1 MNAGA
6 GTSLADGKSSIRDLV
21 DLEKMRV
28 IFEKFTQAT
37 GFVINFLDHP
47 GMQPLVTAGRRGL
60 CSEFYKAC
68 PASADLCLK
77 SSRRLLGCLGAPGQ
91 LAVEVCSH
99 GLAYCATPI
108 IINGNHI
115 ASLTA
120 GQVLLDKPDTE
131 RFRNHAAL
139 YGFEEKKY
147 LEALN
152 EVPVEQAERLGSL
165 TAFLG
170 ELVSVMAEQGL
181 AEAELK
187 EKSEKLE
194 KLLRSNAAAEAALK
208 ESEEKFR
215 DLAETLPDL
224 IWETDGTGVYSYVSP
239 RIKELLGYEVSE
251 AMGKS
256 PARFLCA
263 GDEEA
268 GAGLAASLLGR
279 RPFRNIES
287 EVPHKDGRRLVLE
300 SSGNPS
306 FDEKGLYRGCR
317 GVTRDI
323 TGRKRLEEENEM
335 KAIVLDSV
343 NDAVFMH
350 DLEGRIVY
358 ANEAGYA
365 QLGYT
370 EEEMRNA
377 MFQQLLAPEAALKFA
392 ANTKAALEQGKA
404 VFESE
409 HKLSNGRIMP
419 VETHAHAIELDGEK
433 YILRVVMD
441 ITERKGIERAQRQL
455 MKELENTNAEIS
467 QFNSLIAHD
476 LQVPLRMVRSYS
488 QLLQKRL
495 AGRLEPEAWE
505 FLDYVMKGGSLMQ
518 KMLDDLMHYLREGAN
533 PEILERVEM
542 DKVLEQVL
550 CLLKGP
556 IEDSG
561 AQITGGPLPAVKA
574 DRAQMNHLLQNLIG
588 NAIKFRGPYAP
599 RISVSCAE
607 AGREYVFTVSDNG
620 IGIAQQF
627 LERVFKI
634 FQRLHTREEYPGTG
648 VGLALCKKIVENHGG
663 RIWAESGPGR
673 GTDLHFTIPKGPAGF
688 AGREKDGDA
697 AE

>member
-28 IFEKFTQAT
+28 IFEKFAQAT

-60 CSEFYKAC
+60 CSEFYKTC
-68 PASADLCLK
+68 PAAYDLCLK
-77 SSRRLLGCLGAPGQ
+77 SKRRLLDRLGAPGQ

-108 IINGNHI
+108 IINGSHI
-115 ASLTA
+115 ASLTV
-120 GQVLLDKPDTE
+120 GQVLLEKPEPE

-139 YGFEEKKY
+139 YGFEESKF
-147 LEALN
+147 LEALDG
-152 EVPVEQAERLGSL
+152 VPVEQAERLGALS
-165 TAFLG
+165 AFLG

-181 AEAELK
+181 ADSELK
-187 EKSEKLE
+187 EKSDKLE
-194 KLLRSNAAAEAALK
+194 KLVLSKEAAETALK

-224 IWETDGTGVYSYVSP
+224 IWETDGTGAYSYVSP

-251 AMGKS
+251 ALGKS
-256 PARFLCA
+256 PSRFIF
-263 GDEEA
+263 GEDEGPRNE
-268 GAGLAASLLGR
+268 LTAAMLKK

-287 EVPHKDGRRLVLE
+287 EVRHKDGRTLVME

-306 FDEKGLYRGCR
+306 FDTKGLYRGCR

-323 TGRKRLEEENEM
+323 TERKRLEDESEM
-335 KAIVLDSV
+335 KAILLDSV

-370 EEEMRNA
+370 EEEMRNV
-377 MFQQLLAPEAALKFA
+377 MFQQLLTPEAAKEFA

-404 VFESE
+404 IFESE
-409 HKLSNGRIMP
+409 HRLSHGGVMP

-441 ITERKGIERAQRQL
+441 ITERKAIERAQRQL
-455 MKELENTNAEIS
+455 MKELESTNSEIS

-488 QLLQKRL
+488 QLLEKRL
-495 AGRLEPEAWE
+495 KGKIEPEAGE

-533 PEILERVEM
+533 PEILEKVEM
-542 DKVLEQVL
+542 DKVLEQAL

-561 AQITGGPLPAVKA
+561 TEITGGPLPVVKA
-574 DRAQMNHLLQNLIG
+574 DHAQMTHLLQNLIG
-588 NAIKFRGPYAP
+588 NAIKFRGAYAP

-607 AGREYVFTVSDNG
+607 ADHEHVFTVSDNG
-620 IGIAQQF
+620 IGIAPQF

-663 RIWAESGPGR
+663 RIWAESGPGK
-673 GTDLHFTIPKGPAGF
+673 GTAFHFTIPRNPAGC
-688 AGREKDGDA
+688 AGQEKKGDA

>member
-1 MNAGA
+1 MDQNAGTDLLE
-6 GTSLADGKSSIRDLV
+6 GKTSIQDLV
-21 DLEKMRV
+21 DIEKMRV

-37 GFVINFLDHP
+37 GFVINLLDHP
-47 GMQPLVTAGRRGL
+47 GMKPLLVTGRRGL

-108 IINGNHI
+108 IINGIHL

-120 GQVLLDKPDTE
+120 GQVLLDKPDLE

-139 YGFEEKKY
+139 YGFEERKY

-152 EVPVEQAERLGSL
+152 EVPVEQAERLGGL

-194 KLLRSNAAAEAALK
+194 KLLLSNAAAEAALK

-224 IWETDGTGVYSYVSP
+224 IWETDGEGIYSYVSP
-239 RIKELLGYEVSE
+239 RIKEILGYEVSE
-251 AMGKS
+251 ALEKS
-256 PARFLCA
+256 PVKFICD

-268 GAGLAASLLGR
+268 GERLKTSLLKR
-279 RPFRNIES
+279 QVFRNIES
-287 EVPHKDGRRLVLE
+287 RVPHKDGRILVLE
-300 SSGNPS
+300 SSGNPA
-306 FDEKGLYRGCR
+306 FDGNGRYRGYR

-323 TGRKRLEEENEM
+323 TERKRLEDENEM
-335 KAIVLDSV
+335 KAILLDSV
-343 NDAVFMH
+343 NDGIFMH
-350 DLEGRIVY
+350 DLDGRIVY

-377 MFQQLLAPEAALKFA
+377 MFQQLLTPEAARKFA
-392 ANTKAALEQGKA
+392 ETTERALEQGKA

-409 HKLSNGRIMP
+409 HRLCHGGVMP

-433 YILRVVMD
+433 FILRVVMD
-441 ITERKGIERAQRQL
+441 ISERKAIERAQRQL
-455 MKELENTNAEIS
+455 MKELESTNSEIS

-488 QLLQKRL
+488 QLLEKRL
-495 AGRLEPEAWE
+495 AGKLEPEAGE

-533 PEILERVEM
+533 PEIFEEVGM
-542 DKVLEQVL
+542 DSVLEQVL

-556 IEDSG
+556 VEDSG
-561 AQITGGPLPAVKA
+561 AEITRGPLPAVKA
-574 DRAQMNHLLQNLIG
+574 DRAQMTHLLQNLIG
-588 NAIKFRGPYAP
+588 NAIKFRGAYAP
-599 RISVSCAE
+599 RIAVSCAE
-607 AGREYVFTVSDNG
+607 AGHEYIFTVSDNG
-620 IGIAQQF
+620 IGIAPQF

-663 RIWAESGPGR
+663 RIWAESGPGK
-673 GTDLHFTIPKGPAGF
+673 GTAFHFTIPRNRDEIAAP
-688 AGREKDGDA
+688 EKQDDA

>member
-1 MNAGA
+1 MNAGTA
-6 GTSLADGKSSIRDLV
+6 ASLVDGKPSIRDLV

-28 IFEKFTQAT
+28 IFEKFSQAT

-47 GMQPLVTAGRRGL
+47 GMTPLITTGRRGL
-60 CSEFYKAC
+60 CTEFYRTC
-68 PASADLCLK
+68 PASAELCAK
-77 SSRRLLGCLGAPGQ
+77 SDHRLLGRLGAPGQ

-99 GLAYCATPI
+99 GLAYCGTPI

-120 GQVLLDKPDTE
+120 GQVLLEKPDLE
-131 RFRNHAAL
+131 RFKNHAAL
-139 YGFEEKKY
+139 YGFEEDKY
-147 LEALN
+147 LEALK
-152 EVPVEQAERLGSL
+152 EVPVEPAGRLNSL

-181 AEAELK
+181 ADAELK
-187 EKSEKLE
+187 EKSKELE
-194 KLLRSNAAAEAALK
+194 NLLLSNAAAIAALRV
-208 ESEEKFR
+208 SEEKFR

-224 IWETDGTGVYSYVSP
+224 IWETDESGVYSYVSP
-239 RIKELLGYEVSE
+239 RIKEMLGYEVSE
-251 AMGKS
+251 ALGENPVK
-256 PARFLCA
+256 FFC
-263 GDEEA
+263 GCDEESA
-268 GAGLAASLLGR
+268 KGIKTSLSGR
-279 RPFRNIES
+279 KPFRNIECGA
-287 EVPHKDGRRLVLE
+287 PHKDGRMLVLE
-300 SSGNPS
+300 SSGNPD
-306 FDEKGLYRGCR
+306 FDGKGRYRGYR

-323 TGRKRLEEENEM
+323 TERKRLEDENEM
-335 KAIVLDSV
+335 KAILLDSV
-343 NDAVFMH
+343 KDGIFMH
-350 DLEGRIVY
+350 DLDGRIVY
-358 ANEAGYA
+358 ANEAAYA

-370 EEEMRNA
+370 GEEMLNV
-377 MFQQLLAPEAALKFA
+377 MFQKLLTPEAALKFA
-392 ANTKAALEQGKA
+392 ANTKTALEQGKA

-409 HKLSNGRIMP
+409 HLRGDGGKIP
-419 VETHAHAIELDGEK
+419 VETHAHAIELDEET

-441 ITERKGIERAQRQL
+441 ITGRKEAERAQRQL

-476 LQVPLRMVRSYS
+476 LQVPLRMIRSYS
-488 QLLQKRL
+488 QLLRKRL
-495 AGRLEPEAWE
+495 AGKLGQEAGE

-533 PEILERVEM
+533 PEILREVGM
-542 DKVLEQVL
+542 DKVLEQTL
-550 CLLKGP
+550 CLLKGQ

-561 AQITGGPLPAVKA
+561 AEIARGPLPAVKA
-574 DRAQMNHLLQNLIG
+574 DSAQMTHLMQNLIC
-588 NAIKFRGPYAP
+588 NAIKFRGAYPP

-620 IGIAQQF
+620 IGIAPQF

-663 RIWAESGPGR
+663 RIWAESGPGK
-673 GTDLHFTIPKGPAGF
+673 GTAFHFSIPKDPAGF
-688 AGREKDGDA
+688 AAREKNGDA